1 MVAHGVAVSCALK
14 DSEPSLAGD
23 RQFDMTRNG
32 ADAARNSENR
42 RRRAIVNNC
51 NLKPNAEHDPLT
63 LTVQRTSFPRARRS
77 SSTDTRT
84 NSVAVINPYS
94 TTV

>member
-51 NLKPNAEHDPLT
+51 NLKPNAEHDPHCPADVL
-63 LTVQRTSFPRARRS
+63 PS
-77 SSTDTRT
+77 SSTLELDRHAYEF
-84 NSVAVINPYS
+84 SSSY
-94 TTV
+94 